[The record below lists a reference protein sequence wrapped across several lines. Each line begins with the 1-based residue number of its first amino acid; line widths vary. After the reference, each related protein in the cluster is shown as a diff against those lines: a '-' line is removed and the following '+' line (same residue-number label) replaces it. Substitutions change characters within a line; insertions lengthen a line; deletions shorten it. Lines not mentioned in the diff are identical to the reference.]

1 MHARMFA
8 GPDRRHS
15 RLHTLTIGNKKRPTE
30 IRSVTLT
37 VGNKKRPTEIRS
49 VTNTTVIGNIDTASQ
64 AAISIALVPL
74 ESLLAVCM

>member
-30 IRSVTLT
+30 IRSVT
-37 VGNKKRPTEIRS
+37 
-49 VTNTTVIGNIDTASQ
+49 NTTVIGNTDTASQ